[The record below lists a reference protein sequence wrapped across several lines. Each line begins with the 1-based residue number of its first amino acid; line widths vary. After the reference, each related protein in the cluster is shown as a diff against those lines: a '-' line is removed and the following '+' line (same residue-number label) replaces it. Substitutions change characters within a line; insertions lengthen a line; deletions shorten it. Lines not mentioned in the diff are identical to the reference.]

1 MPRAAYSAV
10 RAVVAARRPQPI
22 DRNAE
27 LHGAGNDGHGG
38 QLSDLA
44 AAGPP
49 MSSKPDPRERG
60 AKGNKGK
67 EMAIRIALA
76 R

>member
-1 MPRAAYSAV
+1 MPFAAGGLLRGSG
-10 RAVVAARRPQPI
+10 RPCHQEAQPI

-60 AKGNKGK
+60 AKGK

>member
-1 MPRAAYSAV
+1 MTTMPNCTGPATTAMVGRLAD
-10 RAVVAARRPQPI
+10 I
-22 DRNAE
+22 
-27 LHGAGNDGHGG
+27 
-38 QLSDLA
+38 A

-60 AKGNKGK
+60 AKGK

>member
-1 MPRAAYSAV
+1 MPFAAGGSAV
-10 RAVVAARRPQPI
+10 WAVLAARRPQPI

-27 LHGAGNDGHGG
+27 LHGAGK
-38 QLSDLA
+38 LSDLA

-49 MSSKPDPRERG
+49 MSSKPDSRERG

>member
-1 MPRAAYSAV
+1 MP
-10 RAVVAARRPQPI
+10 
-22 DRNAE
+22 DCT
-27 LHGAGNDGHGG
+27 
-38 QLSDLA
+38 
-44 AAGPP
+44 GPAT
-49 MSSKPDPRERG
+49 RERG